1 MRVEPVYIQPEQLC
15 IGLYVHLDLGWM
27 DHPFTFSSFKIK
39 SEEQIATLRQ
49 LGLQRIRWEPGKSE
63 SQPSPASAEPA
74 AAETAVAMKVDDPAL
89 QEKRARIEQ
98 LNQIK
103 AEIEAVE
110 KNFRKAAETLKNISR
125 NLHSR
130 PQETMQEANALVTTM
145 VESILSIGDVKIH
158 AMSEKMGEDA
168 YFHALNV
175 AVLSMVLGKA
185 MGLDAEALQQIGLG
199 ALFHDVGKNE
209 LPTTVTMKTQAL
221 NRAEQSLLETHC
233 RLGGKLGL
241 KLGLS
246 ETALRIV
253 LLHHECCDGSGYPTQ
268 AKTEQLPGAVKIVA
282 LINTYDNLCNPI
294 NPANALA
301 PAEALSTMF
310 AVQRTKFDE
319 PLLKGFIKCMG
330 VYPPGSL
337 VQLSND
343 MIGLVLS
350 VNASSSLKPN
360 VLVHDP
366 DIPKD
371 QAVVVSLETAGD
383 LKIVKSLRP
392 SAVSAETRSYLNPR
406 KRVTY
411 FVDSP
416 GKPSGN

>member
-1 MRVEPVYIQPEQLC
+1 MRVDQVYIKPEQLC
-15 IGLYVHLDLGWM
+15 IGLYIHLDLGWM

-39 SEEQIATLRQ
+39 SEEQIATIRQ
-49 LGLQRIRWEPGKSE
+49 LGLSKIRYEPGKSDG
-63 SQPSPASAEPA
+63 PPSAEQPKPSVQSAPA
-74 AAETAVAMKVDDPAL
+74 PPAIDEAVLA
-89 QEKRARIEQ
+89 EKRARVEQ
-98 LNQIK
+98 LNAIK

-110 KNFRKAAETLKNISR
+110 KKFRKAADTLKNISR

-130 PQETMQEANALVTTM
+130 PQETMQEANELVSSM
-145 VESILSIGDVKIH
+145 VESMLAIGDVKIH
-158 AMSEKMGEDA
+158 AMSQKLGEDV

-175 AVLSMVLGKA
+175 AVLSMVLAKA
-185 MGLDAEALQQIGLG
+185 VDADADTLQQIGLG
-199 ALFHDVGKNE
+199 ALFHDVGKSE

-233 RLGGKLGL
+233 KLGGKLGL
-241 KLGLS
+241 KLGLPES
-246 ETALRIV
+246 ALRIV

-268 AKTEQLPGAVKIVA
+268 AKGEQLPQAVKIVA
-282 LINTYDNLCNPI
+282 LVNAYDNLCNPT
-294 NPANALA
+294 NPANALT
-301 PAEALSTMF
+301 PAEALSQMF
-310 AVQRTKFDE
+310 AVQRAKFDQG
-319 PLLKGFIKCMG
+319 LLKAFIKCMG

-350 VNASSSLKPN
+350 VNANHSLKPN

-371 QAVVVSLETAGD
+371 QAVVINLQDSDD
-383 LKIVKSLRP
+383 LKIIKSLRP
-392 SAVSAETRSYLNPR
+392 NAVPGETRDYLNPR

-411 FVDSP
+411 YFDPQTAKP
-416 GKPSGN
+416 GG

>member
-1 MRVEPVYIQPEQLC
+1 MRVDQVYITPDQLC
-15 IGLYVHLDLGWM
+15 VGLYIHLDLSWM

-39 SEEQIATLRQ
+39 SDEQIAILRG
-49 LGLQRIRWEPGKSE
+49 LGLSKIRYEPGKSE
-63 SQPSPASAEPA
+63 CAPPPAKPKPATEPVKPAVDEA
-74 AAETAVAMKVDDPAL
+74 AL
-89 QEKRARIEQ
+89 NEKRARVEQ
-98 LNQIK
+98 LNAIK

-110 KNFRKAAETLKNISR
+110 KKFRKAADTLKNISR

-130 PQETMQEANALVTTM
+130 PQETMQEANELVSSM
-145 VESILSIGDVKIH
+145 VESMLSIGDVKIH
-158 AMSEKMGEDA
+158 AMSQKLGEDV

-185 MGLDAEALQQIGLG
+185 VDLDAEQLQQIGLG
-199 ALFHDVGKNE
+199 ALFHDIGKTE
-209 LPTTVTMKTQAL
+209 LPTTVTMKSQAL

-241 KLGLS
+241 KLGLPES
-246 ETALRIV
+246 ALRIV

-268 AKTEQLPGAVKIVA
+268 ARAEQLPQVVKIVS
-282 LINTYDNLCNPI
+282 LINAYDNLCNPT
-294 NPANALA
+294 NQANAVT
-301 PAEALSTMF
+301 PAEALSQMF
-310 AVQRTKFDE
+310 ALQRAKFDE
-319 PLLKGFIKCMG
+319 TLLKAFIKCMG

-337 VQLSND
+337 VQLNND
-343 MIGLVLS
+343 MVGLVLS
-350 VNASSSLKPN
+350 VNASHSLKPN

-371 QAVVVSLETAGD
+371 QAVVISLETAAD

-392 SAVSAETRSYLNPR
+392 NAVSAETRDYLNPR

-411 FVDSP
+411 YFDPQTQKP
-416 GKPSGN
+416 GG